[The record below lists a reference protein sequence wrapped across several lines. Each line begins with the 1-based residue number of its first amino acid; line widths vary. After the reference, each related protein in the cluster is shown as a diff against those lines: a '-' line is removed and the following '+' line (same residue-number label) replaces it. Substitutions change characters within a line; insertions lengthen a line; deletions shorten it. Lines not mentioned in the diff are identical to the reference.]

1 LELNIYGDNMVNS
14 KGKSVVIRPGVRLY
28 KQKRSPYWWMSVR
41 FEGEEIRK
49 SAETEDQAD
58 ATTLALELAAEVKVK
73 KQHGLSLRTIPLFK
87 DIAGQIV
94 ASLESTKYGKANDK
108 QVIRAINRYL
118 VPYLGN
124 KHIDKVDRVQIYNFY
139 QWRQQ
144 QTGKEISP
152 TQRNNTTNALK
163 KIFDLACDQ
172 GHIRQSDIPS
182 LPKPI
187 VKKPAPRD
195 YFEPAELK
203 KIFNQKHFDEF
214 IGVSRK
220 AITRTYRQIFPY
232 YITFLFFTGVRP
244 GEEAVKLKYGDFKFV
259 KHKQQTRCIA
269 AITKGKTISYSSGRD
284 VYVDDVAVKAL
295 RHPAQFS
302 VRHGELTKLEVLA
315 KQYPGDHVFYAY
327 LDGEEPKLP
336 DFTRVMEQ
344 YMGYL
349 GMGTKNHTLYSFR
362 HSYITYKLLADV
374 SAYDIAKQCG
384 TSESMIEQFYDH
396 VRPLQKAEN
405 LKFKDVKPGQGMESW
420 LLSNG

>member
-1 LELNIYGDNMVNS
+1 MVNS

-28 KQKRSPYWWMSVR
+28 KQKRSPYWWASVR
-41 FEGEEIRK
+41 LDGEEVRK
-49 SAETEDQAD
+49 STGTGDQTD
-58 ATTLALELAAEVKVK
+58 ATTFALELAVEVKVK
-73 KQHGLSLRTIPLFK
+73 TQHGLSLRAIPLFK
-87 DIAGQIV
+87 DIASQV
-94 ASLESTKYGKANDK
+94 VTTLETTNYGKNNDK
-108 QVIRAINRYL
+108 AVIRVINLYL
-118 VPYLGN
+118 APYLGN
-124 KHIDKVDRVQIYNFY
+124 KPIDKIDRVQIYNFY

-195 YFEPAELK
+195 YFRPAELK
-203 KIFNQKHFDEF
+203 KIFKQKHVDGF
-214 IGVSRK
+214 IGASRK

-232 YITFLFFTGVRP
+232 YITFLFLTGVRP

-284 VYVDDVAVKAL
+284 VYVDDMAVKAL
-295 RHPAQFS
+295 RHPAEFS
-302 VRHGELTKLEVLA
+302 VRHRELTKLEMLA
-315 KQYPGDHVFYAY
+315 KQYPSDYVFYAY
-327 LDGEEPKLP
+327 LDGEEAKLP

-344 YMGYL
+344 YMDYL
-349 GMGTKNHTLYSFR
+349 GMGTKNYTLYSFR
-362 HSYITYKLLADV
+362 HSYITYKLLSDV

-396 VRPLQKAEN
+396 VIPLQKADN
-405 LKFKDVKPGQGMESW
+405 LKFQDIKHGQSMESW
-420 LLSNG
+420 LLGNG